1 MMKRFSYHHALIYR
15 NVKTYKG
22 VKNRAPHLTF
32 MKGISIIQNSE
43 ANFNS
48 QLVKINTFPFI
59 LIFSMTG
66 CFSPNPTATAYLSVP
81 RPRRSHANVHLPP
94 PTDGRAPRWEMG

>member
-1 MMKRFSYHHALIYR
+1 MKRFFYHHALIYR

-22 VKNRAPHLTF
+22 VKNKAPHLTF

-48 QLVKINTFPFI
+48 QLVKIYTFSLI
-59 LIFSMTG
+59 LIFRMPG
-66 CFSPNPTATAYLSVP
+66 CFSLNSTATAYL
-81 RPRRSHANVHLPP
+81 
-94 PTDGRAPRWEMG
+94 